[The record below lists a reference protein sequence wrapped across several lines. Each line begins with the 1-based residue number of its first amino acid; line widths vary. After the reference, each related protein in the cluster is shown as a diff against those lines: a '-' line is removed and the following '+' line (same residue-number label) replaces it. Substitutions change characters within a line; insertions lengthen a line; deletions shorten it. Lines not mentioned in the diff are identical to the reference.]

1 MYPSPTEFLLSY
13 MYCLKV
19 NLASWRETHATPG
32 VAARGAI
39 LWGGSGAAS
48 LSWRNLI
55 NSARAIQD
63 FVEMRARA
71 ASAIETSRRRKRKRT
86 RDT

>member
-1 MYPSPTEFLLSY
+1 MVVCESAYQYMYPSPTEFLLSY

-48 LSWRNLI
+48 LSWRFKFN
-55 NSARAIQD
+55 
-63 FVEMRARA
+63 
-71 ASAIETSRRRKRKRT
+71 
-86 RDT
+86 